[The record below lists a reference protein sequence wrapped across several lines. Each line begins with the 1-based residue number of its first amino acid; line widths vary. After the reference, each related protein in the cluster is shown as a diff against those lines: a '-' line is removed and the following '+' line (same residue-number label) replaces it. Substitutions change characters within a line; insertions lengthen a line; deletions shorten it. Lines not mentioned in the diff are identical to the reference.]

1 MITRR
6 RFHAALVAVFVAA
19 LALAL
24 ALLGPA
30 GTAAAEPRL
39 DRMLA
44 TEQSLTRKIE
54 RAERRLGREQKKLA
68 RAASDLERRCA
79 GQSIDRERRTR
90 CADLSDRLEQN
101 RERLDRDAE
110 KLARN
115 QERLVKLSAKIARQ
129 HKRTERQREKLSKRL
144 ARAEARVS
152 KAEQQIATIQAF
164 IDSQAGSEATRRAKK
179 VEEYHA
185 RLAKSERMHQRWTEK
200 RDEYRAALEALGDG

>member
-6 RFHAALVAVFVAA
+6 RFHAALVAVFLA
-19 LALAL
+19 ALAL

-90 CADLSDRLEQN
+90 CADLSDRLELN

-110 KLARN
+110 NWRAIRKDWSSSAQKSPVSTSARN
-115 QERLVKLSAKIARQ
+115 
-129 HKRTERQREKLSKRL
+129 
-144 ARAEARVS
+144 
-152 KAEQQIATIQAF
+152 
-164 IDSQAGSEATRRAKK
+164 GSER
-179 VEEYHA
+179 
-185 RLAKSERMHQRWTEK
+185 S
-200 RDEYRAALEALGDG
+200 